1 MNGPYCVWSHGSH
14 NKSEHRCITA
24 IPRSQRDQKRN
35 QKLLRRTPSE
45 EHRQQKGVDLKDYK
59 HIRTTALNVLI
70 EGCDSNQI
78 SDRAQA
84 QNYNHGRM

>member
-1 MNGPYCVWSHGSH
+1 MLIERREASA
-14 NKSEHRCITA
+14 TA
-24 IPRSQRDQKRN
+24 ELLVFCLLACIPRSQRDQKRN